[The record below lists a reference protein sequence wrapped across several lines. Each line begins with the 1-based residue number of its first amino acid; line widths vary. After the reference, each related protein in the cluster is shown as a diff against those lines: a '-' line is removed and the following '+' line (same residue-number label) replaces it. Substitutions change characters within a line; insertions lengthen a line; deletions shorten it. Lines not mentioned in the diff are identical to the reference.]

1 MPLIRELTPDL
12 VITDLKMPF
21 CDGITLTSEIKQQ
34 LPRTEVIILTGYDEF
49 DYARQAIR
57 MGVFDFLLKPISPE
71 ELQASLV
78 RLQQKRSAWETPY
91 PFEEESALLQAFE
104 RADAEKTAS
113 ELDRFFAQLRSSHP
127 NPDTLHNIVSKLSY
141 ELIRTARQKLAVL
154 TIPSPVLPPQADE
167 TVLRAA
173 LEDYIRQCLHEQ
185 ESLRSSELVQ
195 RIIQYLEQNYAQNI
209 TLSSLE
215 EAFFFN
221 ASYISRVFK
230 RKTARI
236 TAITCWASGWSTPR
250 SCCAAAITPSPTSAT
265 PPASATP
272 NISARFSKK
281 RSVCSRYSTA
291 RPAKAIERPAIIIR
305 KRGGRRWSIHT
316 CGRPVCFLSEA
327 IIAAEQSLRLRGSP
341 RLFTCRRILIYS
353 SVTYFCRKKG
363 ILSAYPIY
371 WGERS

>member
-1 MPLIRELTPDL
+1 MQNNAPLTVFLVDDEKLIRSGMKKLLPWETLGFRIIGEAENGREALPLIRELTPDL

-57 MGVFDFLLKPISPE
+57 MGVFDFLLKPISPD

-104 RADAEKTAS
+104 RADAEETAMGL
-113 ELDRFFAQLRSSHP
+113 ERFFAQLRSSHP

-167 TVLRAA
+167 TVLRTV

-185 ESLRSSELVQ
+185 ESRRSSELVQ

-230 RKTARI
+230 QKTGKNYSDYLLGIRLEHAKELL
-236 TAITCWASGWSTPR
+236 R
-250 SCCAAAITPSPTSAT
+250 SSNHSIAY
-265 PPASATP
+265 
-272 NISARFSKK
+272 ISDTTGFGNSKYFSKIFK
-281 RSVCSRYSTA
+281 EKVGMQPIQYR
-291 RPAKAIERPAIIIR
+291 KA
-305 KRGGRRWSIHT
+305 GTGH
-316 CGRPVCFLSEA
+316 
-327 IIAAEQSLRLRGSP
+327 
-341 RLFTCRRILIYS
+341 
-353 SVTYFCRKKG
+353 
-363 ILSAYPIY
+363 
-371 WGERS
+371 

>member
-1 MPLIRELTPDL
+1 MQNTPLTVFLVDDEKLIRSGMKKLLPWETIGFRIIGEAENGREALPLIRELTPDL

-78 RLQQKRSAWETPY
+78 RLQQKRSTWETPY

-230 RKTARI
+230 RKTGKNYSDYLLGIRLEHAKELLCSSNHSI
-236 TAITCWASGWSTPR
+236 AY
-250 SCCAAAITPSPTSAT
+250 
-265 PPASATP
+265 
-272 NISARFSKK
+272 ISNTTGFGNSKYFSKIFK
-281 RSVCSRYSTA
+281 EKIGMQAVQYR
-291 RPAKAIERPAIIIR
+291 KA
-305 KRGGRRWSIHT
+305 G
-316 CGRPVCFLSEA
+316 
-327 IIAAEQSLRLRGSP
+327 
-341 RLFTCRRILIYS
+341 
-353 SVTYFCRKKG
+353 KG
-363 ILSAYPIY
+363 H
-371 WGERS
+371 